1 MILAISSLGTRPDV
15 TPTKKRKYSHEHRQS
30 PNEGDDVS
38 NKSCGDDSV
47 VTKSV
52 IDCYKGSR
60 HDEY

>member
-1 MILAISSLGTRPDV
+1 MILAISSLGTRSDV

-38 NKSCGDDSV
+38 NTSCGDDSV